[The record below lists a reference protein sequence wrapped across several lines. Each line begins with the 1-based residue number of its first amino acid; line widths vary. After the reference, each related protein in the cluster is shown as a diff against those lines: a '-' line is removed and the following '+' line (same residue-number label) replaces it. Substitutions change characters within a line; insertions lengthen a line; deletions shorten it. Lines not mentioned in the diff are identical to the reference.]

1 MAKLN
6 KQPKIYDYV
15 SHLSYLN
22 DMVEFYKKESKVFS
36 FRYFAKKSGF
46 ASQSTLKFFLS
57 GKRNLTAESIVKVCK
72 GFQLDPMESK
82 YFENLVQMNQT
93 KSNEEK
99 NKFFQEMLKI
109 QRRKKIRLISS
120 DQYEY
125 FSKWYHPAVRE
136 LVRCNDFQNDPKWI
150 ARRITPMISVI
161 EARESLRLLER
172 LGLILKDSYG
182 NYKQTERALSTDR
195 EILSMVARGFHRE
208 MGIRAIETLD
218 TIGTD
223 RRDFSGVTF
232 GIPSNRI
239 QELKDKINDFR
250 KQLTASLGTLEEDTD
265 EVYHL
270 NIQLFPLTKKER
282 K

>member
-1 MAKLN
+1 
-6 KQPKIYDYV
+6 
-15 SHLSYLN
+15 
-22 DMVEFYKKESKVFS
+22 MVEFLKKESKVFS

-46 ASQSTLKFFLS
+46 ASQSTLKFFLE
-57 GKRNLTAESIVKVCK
+57 GKRKLSAESITKVSK
-72 GFQLDPMESK
+72 GFQLDTLESK
-82 YFENLVQMNQT
+82 YFENLVFMNQS
-93 KSNEEK
+93 KSSEEK
-99 NKFFQEMLKI
+99 NKFFQELLKI
-109 QRRKKIRLISS
+109 QRKKKIRLISS

-136 LVRCNDFQNDPKWI
+136 LVRCSDFQNDPKWI
-150 ARRITPMISVI
+150 AKRISPMISVI

-172 LGLILKDSYG
+172 LGLIVKDDLG
-182 NYKQTERALSTDR
+182 IYKQTERALTTDR

-218 TIGTD
+218 NVPTD
-223 RRDFSGVTF
+223 RRDFSGITF
-232 GIPSNRI
+232 GLPSNRV

-250 KQLTASLGTLEEDTD
+250 KQLTASLGTLEESTD

-270 NIQLFPLTKKER
+270 NIQFFPLTKKER